1 MQFTHSFWARALDSG
16 VAIGTQRRFLEYTKL
31 YLNALHTQVQNRTL
45 PKVLGI
51 QEYIDLRRDTGGM
64 KLCFAMG
71 EYGLGLDIHDQVF
84 EHPLIQEMESMA
96 NDVATLSN
104 VS

>member
-1 MQFTHSFWARALDSG
+1 

-31 YLNALHTQVQNRTL
+31 YLDALHTQVRDRTVEKIL
-45 PKVLGI
+45 SI
-51 QEYIDLRRDTGGM
+51 QEYIELRRDTGGM
-64 KLCFAMG
+64 KLCFSMG
-71 EYGLGLDIHDQVF
+71 EYGLGLDIPDEVF
-84 EHPLIQEMESMA
+84 EHPVIQEMEYMA